1 MYQNRA
7 TLIGFLGKDGE
18 PRVTNT
24 NQIAYTALS
33 LATKTS
39 WKDKQTGEYVG
50 RTEWHRCIVWGK
62 LGELAKTLLKGA
74 HVQIEGELRSR
85 EYVEKVGE
93 KKNKVEV
100 KRRVWEIRTQS
111 ILKLDRAAKDEAD
124 SAPDAEATDQ
134 VPF

>member
-7 TLIGFLGKDGE
+7 TFIGFLGKDAE
-18 PRVTNT
+18 SRVTTT
-24 NQIAYTALS
+24 NQIAYTVLS

-62 LGELAKTLLKGA
+62 LGEFAKTLLKGA

-134 VPF
+134 VPL

>member
-7 TLIGFLGKDGE
+7 TLIGFLVKDAE
-18 PRVTNT
+18 TRVTNT
-24 NQIAYTALS
+24 NQIAYTVLS

-39 WKDKQTGEYVG
+39 WKDKQSGEYVS

-62 LGELAKTLLKGA
+62 LGEFAKTLLKGA

-93 KKNKVEV
+93 KVEV

-124 SAPDAEATDQ
+124 SAPEAEATDH